1 MRTRRVERPSVGV
14 IIIIIDGHVISR
26 RWSSYALRHKQ
37 RELGLGVVVEQ
48 RVEDLRWQGQQR
60 ERRTTGE
67 VLHELA
73 AIEASVRLESV
84 LVRVHALQAARCMR
98 VPLLKVENYICH

>member
-1 MRTRRVERPSVGV
+1 MGV
-14 IIIIIDGHVISR
+14 IIIIIDGHVISP

-37 RELGLGVVVEQ
+37 RELGLGVVIEQ
-48 RVEDLRWQGQQR
+48 RVDDLRWQGQQQ

-73 AIEASVRLESV
+73 VIEASMRLESM
-84 LVRVHALQAARCMR
+84 LVHVHALQATRCMR
-98 VPLLKVENYICH
+98 VLLLKVEKYICH

>member
-26 RWSSYALRHKQ
+26 RWSSYVLRHMQ

-48 RVEDLRWQGQQR
+48 RVGDLRWQGQQW
-60 ERRTTGE
+60 EQRTTGE

-84 LVRVHALQAARCMR
+84 LVHVHALQAGRCMR

>member
-1 MRTRRVERPSVGV
+1 MGV

-26 RWSSYALRHKQ
+26 RRNSYALRHKQ

-48 RVEDLRWQGQQR
+48 RVDNLGWQGQQR
-60 ERRTTGE
+60 ERRAIGE

-98 VPLLKVENYICH
+98 VLLLKVENYICH

>member
-1 MRTRRVERPSVGV
+1 MGV
-14 IIIIIDGHVISR
+14 IIIIIDGHVISC

-48 RVEDLRWQGQQR
+48 RVDDLRWQGQQR
-60 ERRTTGE
+60 EHRTTCD

-73 AIEASVRLESV
+73 TIEASVRLESM
-84 LVRVHALQAARCMR
+84 LVHVHALQELRSTR
-98 VPLLKVENYICH
+98 VCCY

>member
-1 MRTRRVERPSVGV
+1 M
-14 IIIIIDGHVISR
+14 
-26 RWSSYALRHKQ
+26 
-37 RELGLGVVVEQ
+37 VEQ
-48 RVEDLRWQGQQR
+48 WVDDLRWQGQQR
-60 ERRTTGE
+60 ERRTTSE

-73 AIEASVRLESV
+73 VIEASVRLESV

>member
-1 MRTRRVERPSVGV
+1 MGV
-14 IIIIIDGHVISR
+14 IIIIIDGHVILR

-37 RELGLGVVVEQ
+37 RELGVGVVVEQ
-48 RVEDLRWQGQQR
+48 RVDDLRWQGQQW
-60 ERRTTGE
+60 ERRTTSE

-84 LVRVHALQAARCMR
+84 LVHVHALQATRCMR

>member
-1 MRTRRVERPSVGV
+1 MGV
-14 IIIIIDGHVISR
+14 IIIIIDGHVISHI
-26 RWSSYALRHKQ
+26 WSSYALRHKQ

-48 RVEDLRWQGQQR
+48 RVDDLRWQGQQR